1 MSENSRRRVE
11 EVTRVVLRPIASPL
25 PLAFLPFGV
34 GSRLQSGL
42 QFGRVPRAEIPNVAL
57 LLGGVVFPA
66 MLVAGVLALLA
77 REPLVAT
84 LLGLI
89 SFS

>member
-1 MSENSRRRVE
+1 M
-11 EVTRVVLRPIASPL
+11 
-25 PLAFLPFGV
+25 
-34 GSRLQSGL
+34 
-42 QFGRVPRAEIPNVAL
+42 AL